1 VFTTFSAGF
10 CIMGNPIAA
19 CKAFW
24 QVLTGT
30 ALVPQA
36 EVEQLQRQLEEAR
49 RAAPAKAAPAKPAAP
64 PPPAEDRFAEGAV
77 YTLLLLQREGRLVDF
92 LQENLDSYADEQ
104 IGAAV
109 RQIHKDSAK
118 VLREVFG
125 VTPVLSASEGEP
137 VTAPEPLDP
146 ASITLTGNVPERPP
160 YRGTLRHKGWRAG
173 QLRLPAR
180 TGKLNSTLIQ
190 PAEVEL

>member
-1 VFTTFSAGF
+1 
-10 CIMGNPIAA
+10 MGNPIAA

-36 EVEQLQRQLEEAR
+36 ELDQLRRQLEEAR
-49 RAAPAKAAPAKPAAP
+49 RAPPPAAKPAAP

-92 LQENLDSYADEQ
+92 LQENLDGYADEQ

-109 RQIHKDSAK
+109 RQIHKDTAK
-118 VLREVFG
+118 VLRESFG
-125 VTPVLSASEGEP
+125 VAPVLAAGEGEA

-146 ASITLTGNVPERPP
+146 ATVTLTGNVPERPP
-160 YRGTLRHKGWRAG
+160 YRGTLRHKGWRAA

-180 TGKLNSTLIQ
+180 TGKLNPTLIQ
-190 PAEVEL
+190 PAEVEI

>member
-1 VFTTFSAGF
+1 
-10 CIMGNPIAA
+10 MGSPFAA

-30 ALVPQA
+30 PLVPQA
-36 EVEQLQRQLEEAR
+36 ELDQLRRQLDDVR
-49 RAAPAKAAPAKPAAP
+49 RAAPTAKAAAKPAAP

-77 YTLLLLQREGRLVDF
+77 YTLLLLQREGRLIDF
-92 LQENLDSYADEQ
+92 LQENLEHYADEQ
-104 IGAAV
+104 IGAAA
-109 RQIHKDSAK
+109 RQIHKESAK

-125 VTPVLSASEGEP
+125 VTPVLAASEGET

-146 ASITLTGNVPERPP
+146 ATITLTGNVPERPP

-180 TGKLNSTLIQ
+180 TGKLNVTLIQ